1 MTDPRLQT
9 ALILQNILENKIIAS
24 EAKQHVNPVADNDLA
39 FSNMLLQTSL
49 RNLVPI
55 KNTLRTFIKKKLPAS
70 SKLALY
76 LLILGTT
83 EILYLN
89 TPDYAIINSY
99 VDIAKK
105 RLDKYVAGF
114 VNAVLRKIC
123 NNKDNLNK
131 QSSEGFFPPEFR
143 RIINTSYNK
152 KQSSLIE
159 ASFTNEPLL
168 DITAKSGKTIKNA
181 TSLPL
186 GSYRLK
192 NNGNI
197 TKIQGFNEG
206 DWWIQ
211 DFSSSLAVK
220 LLNNIQN
227 KKVLD
232 VCAAPGG
239 KTAQLIEKGAL
250 VTALDISPQRLEKL
264 KDNLKRL
271 KMAAQEII
279 CADAID
285 WLKSFKQ
292 EPFDVILL
300 DAPCSATGTLRR
312 HPEIIHIKT
321 LADVN
326 KMAEVQ
332 RKLLELIPSALKS
345 KGTLIYCTCSLSK
358 TEGEEQI
365 HQFLKLHSEFK
376 TQKINLP
383 DELKLMQTPEGW
395 IRILPSHLNKQGGA
409 DGFFIAFLTKE

>member
-1 MTDPRLQT
+1 
-9 ALILQNILENKIIAS
+9 
-24 EAKQHVNPVADNDLA
+24 
-39 FSNMLLQTSL
+39 
-49 RNLVPI
+49 
-55 KNTLRTFIKKKLPAS
+55 
-70 SKLALY
+70 
-76 LLILGTT
+76 
-83 EILYLN
+83 
-89 TPDYAIINSY
+89 
-99 VDIAKK
+99 
-105 RLDKYVAGF
+105 
-114 VNAVLRKIC
+114 
-123 NNKDNLNK
+123 
-131 QSSEGFFPPEFR
+131 
-143 RIINTSYNK
+143 
-152 KQSSLIE
+152 
-159 ASFTNEPLL
+159 
-168 DITAKSGKTIKNA
+168 
-181 TSLPL
+181 
-186 GSYRLK
+186 
-192 NNGNI
+192 
-197 TKIQGFNEG
+197 
-206 DWWIQ
+206 
-211 DFSSSLAVK
+211 
-220 LLNNIQN
+220 
-227 KKVLD
+227 
-232 VCAAPGG
+232 
-239 KTAQLIEKGAL
+239 
-250 VTALDISPQRLEKL
+250 
-264 KDNLKRL
+264 
-271 KMAAQEII
+271 MAAQEII